1 VPFIIDATVGGDH
14 AMAVAV
20 WSVGGGGPF
29 CLKFL
34 GCFVDA
40 DYVEGLEVYSEVR
53 DANAAVVGLR
63 DGSAEVAIVGG
74 VEDNRCVAVLE
85 VSRRLG

>member
-1 VPFIIDATVGGDH
+1 MPFVIDATVGSDY

-20 WSVGGGGPF
+20 RSVGGGGPF
-29 CLKFL
+29 SLKLL
-34 GCFVDA
+34 GCLVDA

-53 DANAAVVGLR
+53 DADAAVVGLR
-63 DGSAEVAIVGG
+63 NGSAEVAIVGG